1 MSVYDVK
8 CLEAKYDPEIQKAV
22 LYCVFL
28 YSGERKIVIFERDD
42 LAQLLQSAI
51 YGLGSARPAPI
62 EISDKEIY
70 LFIEGLSNRT
80 SSFKMSIEDD
90 PNTKKMTPQEEIE
103 YASMFKKSIGE
114 ELTKVCDGLVDETGK
129 MKRRLGDLLDK
140 GDIDIMK
147 LIKEEKTIRGKIG

>member
-1 MSVYDVK
+1 MSTYDVK
-8 CLEAKYDPEIQKAV
+8 CLEAKYDPELQKAV

-51 YGLGSARPAPI
+51 SRLGSARSTPV
-62 EISDKEIY
+62 EISDKDIY
-70 LFIEGLSNRT
+70 LFINCLSNRK

-90 PNTKKMTPQEEIE
+90 PNTKRMTPQEENE
-103 YASMFKKSIGE
+103 YASMFKKTIGE

-129 MKRRLGDLLDK
+129 MQRKLGDLLCKDN
-140 GDIDIMK
+140 IDVIK
-147 LIKEEKTIRGKIG
+147 LIKEEKIIRGKIG